1 MRRRDF
7 VALSCSAVVTYSTMA
22 RAQQPAKPMIG
33 YLGSGTPDAFADGVA
48 GFRQTLKDFGF
59 TEGQNVA
66 IEYRWAQNQYA
77 RLPTLAAELV
87 NLKVA
92 MIMAGDTASA
102 LAAKAATATIP
113 IVFSLGADPVKIGLV
128 ASLSRPGGN
137 ITGVTFL
144 INSLGSKRLELL
156 RDLVPAAA
164 AIGFLADPTN
174 PNTETETT
182 DMLAAAGAVGRKL
195 LVERANTESEVDA
208 AFASLVQQ
216 RADALIIAAQ
226 AFFLRSARQP
236 RSAGSASFAADDL
249 PIARIRRLRRSDG
262 LWPQYFRCVRQA
274 GLYAGRIL
282 KGERPA
288 DLPVSQST
296 RFELVINL
304 KTAKELGLTV
314 PPTLQVA
321 ADEMIE

>member
-7 VALSCSAVVTYSTMA
+7 VALSCSAVVTCSTMA

-87 NLKVA
+87 DLKVA

-226 AFFLRSARQP
+226 AFFLSRRDQLAALAARHSLP
-236 RSAGSASFAADDL
+236 TIYPLRAFAVSGGL
-249 PIARIRRLRRSDG
+249 MGYGPSISDA
-262 LWPQYFRCVRQA
+262 FRQA

>member
-7 VALSCSAVVTYSTMA
+7 VALSCSAVVTCSTMA

-87 NLKVA
+87 DLKVA

-226 AFFLRSARQP
+226 AFFLSWRDQLAALAARHSLP
-236 RSAGSASFAADDL
+236 TIYPLRAFAVSGGL
-249 PIARIRRLRRSDG
+249 MGYGPSISDA
-262 LWPQYFRCVRQA
+262 FRQA